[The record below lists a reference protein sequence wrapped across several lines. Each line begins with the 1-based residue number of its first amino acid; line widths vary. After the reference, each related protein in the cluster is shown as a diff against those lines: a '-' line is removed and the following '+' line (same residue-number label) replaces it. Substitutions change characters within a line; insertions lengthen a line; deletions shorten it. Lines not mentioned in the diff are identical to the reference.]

1 MSMRAPTMGQPSK
14 EKSRIWRIAIVGLIV
29 ILVLLGLWVVSQ
41 RWDRVVQ
48 SGPLY
53 PGIAADIEG
62 SLVDKG
68 AYIYRAAGC
77 VACHTAEGGA
87 ELAGGHAFATPFGT
101 FYSSN
106 ITPDPATGIGGWSDD
121 DLIRALREGKSPDGR
136 HYFPAFPYT
145 SYTLMADDD
154 IRALKAYL
162 DTIPPVSSAIADHD
176 DHEMIFPLNILP
188 IDLLRLGMIGW
199 NWLYFDEGA
208 YRSDAGPEEAL
219 LIRGEYLVKGV
230 AHCAACH
237 TPRNFLGARETD
249 QHLEGTKKGP
259 DGKSVPAIHYH
270 EHEGIGEWTKEDI
283 TFALETGMKPDGD
296 VMGGSMAKVVE
307 HGTSYMTPE
316 DLEAIAAYLMTV
328 TPKGA
333 N

>member
-1 MSMRAPTMGQPSK
+1 MSMRASSLEQVPK
-14 EKSRIWRIAIVGLIV
+14 KKSRGWRIAIVGLMV
-29 ILVLLGLWVVSQ
+29 VFVLLSFWVVSQ

-53 PGIAADIEG
+53 PGIAANIEG
-62 SLVDKG
+62 SPTDKG

-77 VACHTAEGGA
+77 ASCHTAKGGA
-87 ELAGGHAFATPFGT
+87 ELAGGHAFETPFGT

-106 ITPDPATGIGGWSDD
+106 ITPDPATGIGGWSDE
-121 DLIRALREGKSPDGR
+121 DLIRALREGKSPDGL

-162 DTIPPVSSAIADHD
+162 DTIPPVSSAVA
-176 DHEMIFPLNILP
+176 DHEMVFPLNILP
-188 IDLLRLGMIGW
+188 LGLVRTGMIGW
-199 NWLYFDEGA
+199 NWLYFNQGP
-208 YRSDAGPEEAL
+208 YRSEAGQDEAVVA
-219 LIRGEYLVKGV
+219 RGEYLINGV
-230 AHCAACH
+230 GHCGACH
-237 TPRNFLGARETD
+237 TPRNFLGARKTD

-270 EHEGIGEWTKEDI
+270 EHGGIGEWVKEDI

-307 HGTSYMTPE
+307 HGTSYMAPN
-316 DLEAIAAYLMTV
+316 DLEAIAAYLMTL
-328 TPKGA
+328 TPE
-333 N
+333 NSE